1 MLKHLLKICISLL
14 VVLSTSLLK
23 AQSYPFANYIVE
35 NGLSQ
40 EQVLSVFQD
49 DEGVIWLGTSGGGI
63 TKFDGANFEY
73 LTAKDGLVD
82 NVVFCMVKD
91 PYGRILIGTN
101 NGLSVYDPKLNH
113 KNKTKQF
120 SNYTTE
126 NGLGDNSITSILL
139 DENGVALLSTARGI
153 STFKDGKCGVLK
165 VSEMVD
171 SASIFSLYKDSKKHL
186 WINTLGTG
194 LMYFDGK
201 TTTNYSS
208 KNGLPNDMIYSILEK
223 EENTFWVFTGEG
235 LCELKDRKIKR
246 VNPAKIDSAATY
258 FCYHKDSE
266 GNLWIGTT
274 LGVIKQKKNGET
286 FFFRKQ
292 NGLVDNSIFKIF
304 QDRESNLWFGSDQNG
319 VSKLASEKFKIYNS
333 KDGLL
338 YDDIRKI
345 IQSKSGEYWLGSKL
359 GVSVFK
365 NTGIKNYTNKELAG
379 NADVWTIAE
388 DGNGTFYIG
397 TSNGLIVS
405 DGQSFKRIIC
415 RNPDDLMNTVF
426 AAFVDQNGKVWLGT
440 QAGLAKIEGGFIVPL
455 DEVPISKNYVNTI
468 FQDVKGN
475 YWFGTDDGLYMYDG
489 TGVKHYTEK
498 DGFTQKRVSTIIS
511 DKQNNL
517 WFATSAGL
525 YKQSYPSFTL
535 FKTKQY
541 IAGNE
546 VISLAFDD
554 SGNLWAGLSNGIDK
568 IEFVNGNYRV
578 KHYGNED
585 GFLGQVCGQN
595 ALILDKNKQ
604 LVIGTSKGM
613 MVYQPQFDSENKLEP
628 LTKLRRVD
636 LFFEKTDWSAY
647 TDSIGINNIPY
658 ELALPYDKNY
668 LTFNY
673 IGVSLTSPG
682 KVSYK
687 VILKG
692 FDKNWITTTKTDAI
706 YSNLPPGNYEFNL
719 IANNGEGVWN
729 KEPIVFKFTINPPF
743 WRTWWFYSIIA
754 AIILSGIYSYLKI
767 RNSNTKILKQNEII
781 EEKNE
786 ALLDANKEIA
796 EKNQN
801 ITDSINYAKR
811 IQQSFLT
818 SEKILNKILNE
829 HFILFKPRD
838 IVSGDFYMA
847 FDLPDRTIIVCSD
860 CTGHGI
866 PGAFMSLIGISL
878 LNEISRSKETLS
890 TSDILEQLRNGIITA
905 LNPDKSETGGKD
917 GMDISIIAIY
927 KKTENDTVKVH
938 FSGANS
944 SMLLVSVRGDNG
956 IKSEFKGDKQP
967 AGYYSNMKPFSQQ
980 EIMAK
985 KGDLIY
991 LFTDGYADQFGGL
1004 NGKKFMSKQ
1013 LKAEITSI
1021 YHLPLKE
1028 QKEHLDQAFIN
1039 WQGKLEQVDDVTV
1052 VGIKL

>member
-1 MLKHLLKICISLL
+1 MPHLLNRIIINLL
-14 VVLSTSLLK
+14 IVLSTSLVK

-40 EQVLSVFQD
+40 EQVLSIFQD

-63 TKFDGANFEY
+63 TKFDGHNFEY
-73 LTAKDGLVD
+73 ITDKDGLAD
-82 NVVFCMVKD
+82 NVIFCMVKD
-91 PYGRILIGTN
+91 AKGRILIGTN
-101 NGLSVYDPKLNH
+101 NGLSVYDPKI
-113 KNKTKQF
+113 KETKTIKKIR
-120 SNYTTE
+120 NYSSDD
-126 NGLGDNSITSILL
+126 GLSDNRIFTILIKP
-139 DENGVALLSTARGI
+139 DGEALLGTARGI
-153 STFKDGKCGVLK
+153 STFKDQKCGILK
-165 VSEMVD
+165 IEPKLD
-171 SASIFSLYKDSKKHL
+171 SSSVFHLMYDSKNHL
-186 WINTLGTG
+186 WCSGLGNG
-194 LMYFDGK
+194 VFKYDGK
-201 TTTNYSS
+201 TTQNFTTE
-208 KNGLPNDMIYSILEK
+208 NGLNNNMIFSVLEK
-223 EENTFWVFTGEG
+223 DPDTYWFFTGEG
-235 LCELKDRKIKR
+235 LAEYKNGEIKQI
-246 VNPAKIDSAATY
+246 NPANINNTATY
-258 FCYHKDSE
+258 YCYHKDSQS
-266 GNLWIGTT
+266 NIWMGTS
-274 LGVIKQKKNGET
+274 LGLIKQNKDGSFKI
-286 FFFRKQ
+286 FRKE

-304 QDRESNLWFGSDQNG
+304 QDRESNLWFGSDQYG
-319 VSKLASEKFKIYNS
+319 VSKLANEKFRMYTT
-333 KDGLL
+333 KDGML

-345 IQSKSGEYWLGSKL
+345 IQSRSGEYWMGSKI
-359 GVSVFK
+359 GISVLK
-365 NTGIKNYTNKELAG
+365 NNSIKNYTNVELKGTSDIWAIEE
-379 NADVWTIAE
+379 NK
-388 DGNGTFYIG
+388 NGDFLIG
-397 TSNGLIVS
+397 TTNGLIIYNAHS
-405 DGQSFKRIIC
+405 IKRI
-415 RNPDDLMNTVF
+415 NSKDPEDPMNTIF
-426 AAFVDQNGKVWLGT
+426 TILIDNKGKIWLGT
-440 QAGLAKIEGGFIVPL
+440 QAGLAKIEGDHIVPFN
-455 DEVPISKNYVNTI
+455 EVPISKNYVNTI
-468 FQDVKGN
+468 YQDEKNN

-489 TGVKHYTEK
+489 TGVKYFSEK
-498 DGFTQKRVSTIIS
+498 DGFTQKRVSAIIG
-511 DKQNNL
+511 DKDKNL
-517 WFATSAGL
+517 WFATSGGL
-525 YKQSYPSFTL
+525 YKQSYPSFKL
-535 FKTKQY
+535 FKAKQY
-541 IAGNE
+541 LAGDE
-546 VISLAFDD
+546 IISLAFDEK
-554 SGNLWAGLSNGIDK
+554 GNLWAGLSNGIDK
-568 IEFVNGNYRV
+568 IEFINGNYKI
-578 KHYGNED
+578 KHYGTED

-595 ALILDKNKQ
+595 ALILDKEND
-604 LVIGTSKGM
+604 LVIGTSKGVM
-613 MVYQPQFDSENKLEP
+613 FYQPQYDRENKLEP
-628 LTKLRRVD
+628 LTKLKRID

-647 TDSIGINNIPY
+647 SDSVSINNIPF
-658 ELALPYDKNY
+658 ELSLPYDKNY

-673 IGVSLTSPG
+673 IGVSLTAPG

-687 VILKG
+687 LILKG
-692 FDKNWITTTKTDAI
+692 IDKDWRITNKTDAT
-706 YSNLPPGNYEFNL
+706 YSNIPPGTYEFML
-719 IANNGEGVWN
+719 IATNGEGVWN
-729 KEPIVFKFTINPPF
+729 KEPIVFKFTIDPPF
-743 WRTWWFYSIIA
+743 WRTWWFYSIIV
-754 AIILSGIYSYLKI
+754 AIILSGVYSYLKI

-890 TSDILEQLRNGIITA
+890 TADILEQLRNGIITA

-927 KKTENDTVKVH
+927 KKTENDAVKVH

-944 SMLLVSVRGDNG
+944 SMLLVSVREGNG

-980 EIMAK
+980 EIIAK